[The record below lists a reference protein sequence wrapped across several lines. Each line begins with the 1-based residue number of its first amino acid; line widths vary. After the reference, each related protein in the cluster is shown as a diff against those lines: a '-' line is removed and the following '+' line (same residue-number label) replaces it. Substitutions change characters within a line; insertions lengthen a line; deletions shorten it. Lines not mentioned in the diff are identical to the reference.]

1 VNGAL
6 PQARSD
12 RLIVRQVDGETLLYD
27 LDSHEAHC
35 LNETCAAVWERCD
48 GSSSPTEIARALGY
62 DEEVV
67 WLALEQL
74 WRRELLVGDS
84 APERERAVSRRR
96 LLKTA
101 LVALPLAATVAA
113 PSAATAASCLGLNE
127 FCFIGTCCPGL
138 SCCQVFEDQICQSG
152 CG

>member
-1 VNGAL
+1 
-6 PQARSD
+6 
-12 RLIVRQVDGETLLYD
+12 VDGETLLYD

-74 WRRELLVGDS
+74 WKRELLVGDS

-101 LVALPLAATVAA
+101 LVALPLAATVAGRPRPRRRA
-113 PSAATAASCLGLNE
+113 VSASTSSASSGHAV
-127 FCFIGTCCPGL
+127 PG
-138 SCCQVFEDQICQSG
+138 
-152 CG
+152 